1 MKFTLRM
8 TGRQHTALK
17 SHLFPGDGN
26 EAVAVALCGRRAEE
40 DRHILMVHRIVPI
53 PYEECP
59 VRWPDRITWRTDR
72 IEPLL
77 EEATNKGMAIVKIH
91 SHPGYYDRFSEVDD
105 VADRDL
111 FASIYAWLDDSQP
124 HMSAIMLPD
133 GKIIGRVVTRQGNFQ
148 PVELVSVAGNDLYFW
163 HSSEERATG
172 PEAFEEKNCQFFGNE
187 TYSRLRRLSVA
198 VVGCSGTGSPLIE
211 QLARLGVGRLI
222 LVDPDVIKEKNLN
235 RILNATH
242 ADALAERAKV
252 DVLADA
258 VRRMGLGTT
267 VVPLQENLLNNK
279 VLCTIAESDILF
291 GCMDSAEGRYYLN
304 RLAVFYSIPYFDLG
318 VRLDADGKGGVSYVC
333 GSVHYLQPDG
343 SSLIERGMVSMETVV
358 AEGMLRR
365 NPEQYE
371 RQRREGYIRNVNVE
385 RPAVITVNM
394 QIAAM
399 AANEFIARLHPYRRV
414 DSAECSIRTFD
425 FRENDHFCGQDGTP
439 SPQLAKY
446 VGRGDARLFLDD
458 PSPEIQ

>member
-17 SHLFPGDGN
+17 YHLFPNDGN
-26 EAVAVALCGRRAEE
+26 EAVAVTLCGRRAGQ
-40 DRHILMVHRIVPI
+40 DQHILMVHRIMPI
-53 PYEECP
+53 PYEDCP
-59 VRWPDRITWRTDR
+59 VRSPDRITWRTDR

-77 EEATNKGMAIVKIH
+77 EEATKKGMAILKIH
-91 SHPGYYDRFSEVDD
+91 SHSGYYDHFSEVDD
-105 VADRDL
+105 IADRDL

-133 GKIIGRVVTRQGNFQ
+133 GKIIARVVNRDGNFQ
-148 PVELVSVAGNDLYFW
+148 PAELVSVAGNDLLFW
-163 HSSEERATG
+163 HSSSERAVG

-187 TYSRLRRLSVA
+187 TYTRLRQISVA
-198 VVGCSGTGSPLIE
+198 VVGCSGTGSPLVE
-211 QLARLGVGRLI
+211 QLARLGIGRLT
-222 LVDPDVIKEKNLN
+222 LVDPDVVKEKNLN

-258 VRRMGLGTT
+258 VRRMELGTML
-267 VVPLQENLLNNK
+267 VPLQENLLNNQ
-279 VLCTIAESDILF
+279 VLRTIAESNVLF

-304 RLAVFYSIPYFDLG
+304 RLAAFYSIPYFDLG
-318 VRLDADGKGGVSYVC
+318 VRLDADGKGSVSDVC

-343 SSLIERGMVSMETVV
+343 SSLIERGMVSMEAVA
-358 AEGMLRR
+358 AEGMWRR
-365 NPEQYE
+365 NPEEYK
-371 RQRREGYIRNVNVE
+371 RQRQEGYIRNVNVE
-385 RPAVITVNM
+385 RPAVITINM

-425 FRENDHFCGQDGTP
+425 FRENYHACEPDGTQ
-439 SPQLAKY
+439 SPLLARY
-446 VGRGDARLFLDD
+446 VGRGDTRLFLED
-458 PSPEIQ
+458 PLPEIQ